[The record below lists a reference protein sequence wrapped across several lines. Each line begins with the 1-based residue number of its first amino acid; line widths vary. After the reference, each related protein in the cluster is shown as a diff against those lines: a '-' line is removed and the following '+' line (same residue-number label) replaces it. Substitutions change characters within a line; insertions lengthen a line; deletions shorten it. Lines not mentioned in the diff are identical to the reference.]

1 MRAWLSHRPSLP
13 SSPNKARKSGEQSR
27 QHGIDPQMGE
37 SDFVMCGMVA
47 VLAISQT
54 VYSCVLVRRKI
65 EGAAGHRKKS

>member
-37 SDFVMCGMVA
+37 RGGW
-47 VLAISQT
+47 
-54 VYSCVLVRRKI
+54 
-65 EGAAGHRKKS
+65 EGPESTGWTPCLSAGIAQ